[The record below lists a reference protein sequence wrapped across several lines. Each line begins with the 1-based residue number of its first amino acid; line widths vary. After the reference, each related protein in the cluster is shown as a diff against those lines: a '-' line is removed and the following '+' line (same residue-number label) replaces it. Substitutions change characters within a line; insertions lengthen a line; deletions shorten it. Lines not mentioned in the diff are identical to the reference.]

1 MKSLLSKNLTREL
14 WEELKDTKDA
24 HGFTFKEAILSGCQ
38 NVDSGI
44 GCYAGSLDSYSAFA
58 GLFDKIIEQYHG
70 HKKGEIHESDM
81 DHTKLKC
88 PPFDAEDAKMIK
100 STRIR
105 VGRNLADLPLAPG
118 ISKEQRNTVE
128 EKVVEA
134 CKKFTGELEGK
145 YYSLGGMSPED
156 QK

>member
-1 MKSLLSKNLTREL
+1 
-14 WEELKDTKDA
+14 
-24 HGFTFKEAILSGCQ
+24 
-38 NVDSGI
+38 
-44 GCYAGSLDSYSAFA
+44 
-58 GLFDKIIEQYHG
+58 
-70 HKKGEIHESDM
+70 M